1 MQSQHT
7 MVSAKESF
15 LMLQAHGEKGQ
26 AVTMETLS
34 PDPPPHLSS
43 PVNPPYP
50 ESKSAGG
57 EMSAEDWEEMTSFTS
72 KLTG

>member
-1 MQSQHT
+1 MKT
-7 MVSAKESF
+7 SAKESF
-15 LMLQAHGEKGQ
+15 LIPQAHGEMGQ

-43 PVNPPYP
+43 SVNPPTPPHP

-57 EMSAEDWEEMTSFTS
+57 EMSAED
-72 KLTG
+72 